1 MNLSSSSM
9 ELNGSLKD
17 LRALWEKTKEVW
29 NDPVRQSFE
38 DQHYVPLELSVLA
51 AIRAI
56 ERLAPILEKVQ
67 HECG

>member
-29 NDPVRQSFE
+29 NDPVRQAFE